1 MSKREL
7 NMILYERKK
16 KKKKMDTIG
25 PYCQFVVAF
34 LEHFGPIGSGP
45 KNAYFFKNQFSKND
59 LITL

>member
-1 MSKREL
+1 
-7 NMILYERKK
+7 MILYERKK